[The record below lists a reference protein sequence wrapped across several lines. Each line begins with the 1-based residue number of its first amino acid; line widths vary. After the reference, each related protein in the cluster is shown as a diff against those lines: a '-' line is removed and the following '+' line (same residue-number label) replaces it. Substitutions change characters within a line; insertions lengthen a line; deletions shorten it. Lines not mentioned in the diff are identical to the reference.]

1 MILTIITLPYRFGLV
16 TIYYTTYLNKLLATE
31 IQLQAAHKIL
41 SVHHLRASRKLV
53 PIHAS
58 INNFN
63 RSLCKKTAF
72 YDI

>member
-1 MILTIITLPYRFGLV
+1 M
-16 TIYYTTYLNKLLATE
+16 ATE
-31 IQLQAAHKIL
+31 TQLQVAHKIL
-41 SVHHLRASRKLV
+41 SVHHLRANRKLV

-63 RSLCKKTAF
+63 RSLCKRTAF